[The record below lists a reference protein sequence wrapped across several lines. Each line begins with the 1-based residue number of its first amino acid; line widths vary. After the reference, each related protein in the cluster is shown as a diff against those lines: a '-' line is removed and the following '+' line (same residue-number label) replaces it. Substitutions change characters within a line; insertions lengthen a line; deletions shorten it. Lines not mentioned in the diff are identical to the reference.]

1 MPEVSYSET
10 PDLYPHHVA
19 NHLLGAFHHER
30 RFIIVNTEELLSHN
44 GAGGVFSNRL
54 CRQV

>member
-30 RFIIVNTEELLSHN
+30 RFIIVNAEELLSHN